1 MNNFDVVIVGGGL
14 GGVAAALAAAR
25 LGARS
30 VLVCETDWLGGQ
42 LTSQA
47 IPLDEHPWIEST
59 GRNASYALLRARVR
73 EWFRRGYPL
82 TAAARAETAFNPG
95 RGNIGPLTFE
105 PRVGALVLEELLAP
119 HVSAGLVE
127 IVRSAVVVG
136 ADVRGD
142 AVVSVTVAA
151 ADGSVGGPRGAG
163 GAGAGELRELRGTTF
178 LDATDLGDLLELAG
192 AEHVIG
198 AESRAQTGEPHALD
212 GEPDPRDQ
220 QAFTWAMV
228 LGIEPGE
235 DHTIARPRDYELWR
249 DYRTPVWPGSLLSF
263 EVRDFVTHRTRERPL
278 FRSSPS
284 AGGIHYDLW
293 HARRVL
299 AAANFEPGWPG
310 REATAAAWPMQDYWR
325 APLLGPDVGEA
336 ERAEALEGARQLS
349 LSLLHWLQTE
359 APRHDGDGVGYPE
372 LRPRGDLTGTPD
384 GLAKQPY
391 IREGRRIVAET
402 TVVEQQ
408 IGVEARPGARGAEP
422 FADTVG
428 VGAYRIDL
436 HPSSSGRDT
445 VDVDSWPFQIP
456 LGALL
461 PVRLENLL
469 PAAKN
474 IGTTHVTNGAYRV
487 HPVEW
492 AIGEA
497 AAALAVF
504 AGVERCTPRAV
515 RADAER
521 LERFQTLLAGRLG
534 VQLEWPDFGPLT
546 PLRRWGYVAEEGDE
560 LAGALT

>member
-1 MNNFDVVIVGGGL
+1 MNSFDVVIVGGGL

-30 VLVCETDWLGGQ
+30 VLVSETAWLGGQ

-73 EWFRRGYPL
+73 ALYRRAYPL
-82 TAAARAETAFNPG
+82 TAAARADAALNPG

-142 AVVSVTVAA
+142 AVASVTVAGE
-151 ADGSVGGPRGAG
+151 DGA
-163 GAGAGELRELRGTTF
+163 ERELRGTTF

-198 AESRAQTGEPHALD
+198 AESRAQTGEPHALE
-212 GEPDPRDQ
+212 GAPDPRDQ

-249 DYRTPVWPGSLLSF
+249 DYRAPVWPGSLLSF

-278 FRSSPS
+278 FRRAPSPS
-284 AGGIHYDLW
+284 GIFYDLW

-299 AAANFEPGWPG
+299 AAATFEPTWPG

-325 APLLGPDVGEA
+325 APLLGPGVDA
-336 ERAEALEGARQLS
+336 AARAEALEGARQLS

-359 APRHDGDGVGYPE
+359 APRHDGDGAGYPE

-384 GLAKQPY
+384 GLAQQPY

-436 HPSSSGRDT
+436 HPSASGRDT

-504 AGVERCTPRAV
+504 AAAERCAPRAV

-521 LERFQTLLAGRLG
+521 LGRFQALLAERLG